1 MRIYPYSP
9 HKNRTGLPGFH
20 TFRGWCQQ
28 KPARQRGDDRA
39 RCGRCSRFSVA
50 PEDVEGG
57 VIQNGR
63 KTRVIVGRFSRAFC
77 SVWSSALGT
86 ASAVLAGLAGRV
98 AAPIPAGLDGL
109 GIAAMPESSQTT
121 AAYPVRQHGQEM
133 KGRR

>member
-1 MRIYPYSP
+1 M
-9 HKNRTGLPGFH
+9 
-20 TFRGWCQQ
+20 
-28 KPARQRGDDRA
+28 
-39 RCGRCSRFSVA
+39 A

-109 GIAAMPESSQTT
+109 GIAAMPESSQTVP
-121 AAYPVRQHGQEM
+121 ADQVHRHGQGI
-133 KGRR
+133 KRRR